1 MKTRFLLIALALSV
15 ISNLNAQSYNDLWK
29 DVDDNLG
36 NRLPQSAE
44 TTLNKIED
52 KAVKENNQ
60 KELLKTFL
68 YRFKI
73 FSLQDENPI
82 ETSIDFA
89 VENISRLHE
98 PEKSIFNIAIASLYE
113 KYKIFN
119 NHIIKNNTPIANSQQ
134 LIANSLNMKFWDEAT
149 FKRVIDKYYENALA
163 DIKSLQDNSAESF
176 RDILAINDETAE
188 FDFYIE
194 PTLYDYVLHKII
206 DYKNNHGNSVET
218 SLNGIS
224 ELYQDLIDF
233 DKSRNYDDAAIY
245 NEINKLKYEYK
256 TTDDYETYFNSLEKI
271 KKDNIDNPLVTS
283 VMELQA
289 EAVLSQQTTDNKQ
302 QTSSILAKVIDICD
316 EAIRLFPNS
325 TGAKQCSS
333 IRSVILRKELTFK
346 MQSVVL
352 PNQGIS
358 ANISYKNLTN
368 PHYRIYKLNH
378 NELDELNGESKQD
391 IVKTLLKK
399 KYIVE
404 NEIELPTTTRQNS
417 SKDDYNY
424 EAIITNNFD
433 FFLPS
438 LECGIYFIM
447 ISKDDKFSK
456 SEDNLPAIH
465 AFQVSNLSFVTT
477 KENNDFVVYVLDR
490 DSGKPIKDVN
500 VNIYKRTY
508 DYKTREYV
516 NTTIVDLISDKDG
529 VVRLTDTED
538 NSFYINLSA
547 ENDKLLSDTYFHNYR
562 NNEDG
567 KLRESTTFFTD
578 RAIYRPGQTVYFKGI
593 ILNKNSEKKELAVGK
608 ETKVTLRDS
617 NWQEVATQTF
627 TTNEF
632 GSFDGSFVVPE
643 NLSNGYFAISNESG
657 SINFKVEEYKRPTFE
672 ITFENP
678 DKSFKLNEEVELSGA
693 VKAYAGFG
701 LDNVNYN
708 YTIVRRSYFPYR
720 LWWYRNYDNNE
731 KQIAFGDG
739 TTDDEGNFKINFA
752 LVPDKDEKDK
762 LPVYEYI
769 VTVNATNAQGE
780 TQSKTYTLKAS
791 EIDLIIDIENQNEFV
806 FKDNLD
812 LINFT
817 VKNLKE
823 NPVKAKIKRKIYHVE
838 TYGRMSSNSQQHC
851 RDAACHVL
859 TIIYEDEINVDGKYG
874 LFQNV
879 NKNLGIGKYVVELSS
894 ADNELAKTSVELT
907 IIDYHSNKM
916 PYETMCVSYYDKKTA
931 QPGEKVN
938 FYLGSS
944 ADDVNVFYMIKYGNE
959 VRYYGR
965 KTISNKVLT
974 VPYKVKEEDRGEI
987 SFQAFFVKNN
997 TINIVTHNVAIPYD
1011 NLRLDIRLDVERD
1024 NLLPGAEE
1032 RWNLTVRNYDA
1043 DYEAGV
1049 ANVLA
1054 SMYDASL
1061 DVFAKNSWELNTM
1074 PDTKHSVMPRSDDG
1088 FDNFSCSTENQYF
1101 RYYELFS
1108 YYLLSD
1114 LSLTPLSSYR
1124 GFVISARDV
1133 MAMPAYARESV
1144 GVKVGGV
1151 TNDNDGIVME
1161 IESFPEEE
1169 IADASV
1175 YKIVQT
1181 EINNEENQEPLVR
1194 ENFNETAFFYP
1205 NLMTNE
1211 DGSLTFSFTMPDAL
1225 TRWNLMMLAYTKD
1238 LKVGTLNKTFTTS
1251 KPLMIMSDMPRFCYE
1266 NDTLWLVAN
1275 VIKTTDN
1282 GQQTTDFEHAIA
1294 KLEIFDALTMQPLD
1308 LILSE
1313 QEIDIDDISEGGSK
1327 SVRWKVGIK
1336 NDETN
1341 LLAVRFSVT
1350 SDNFSDA
1357 EQRLLPILSDEVFMT
1372 ETYPITVEEKSEIT
1386 ICLEDTRSCVST
1398 GERNQGLTLNYCSN
1412 PVWYA
1417 IQALPYL
1424 SQETGDHADV
1434 AFNIFYANS
1443 LASYIAHNIPNL
1455 LNYIKKWEIET
1466 PDALMSQLQKDE
1478 NLKAIMLQETPWVME
1493 AKTEAEQKSRIA
1505 NLFDIDALRNQTDE
1519 ALNLINE
1526 KQSVN
1531 GGWSWFPNMP
1541 ESPFI
1546 TQYILGGFGRLYK
1559 MNVID
1564 SLTAMQQDMAEVISK
1579 KAIDFL
1585 CDDIVEYYDFYKDYK
1600 KLYISNSLT
1609 INELYALSFFDFEED
1624 SKYKNAKNFLIKR
1637 LEEDWRD
1644 FDFATQAKSALI
1656 LYREGNRNA
1665 AELIMKSLKERAQY
1679 NEVTGM
1685 YWNNGS
1691 TYIGSVTHIS
1701 EQAIIM
1707 EAFRE
1712 IAPDKDMLD
1721 EMMIWLLSNKRA
1733 NMWENAR
1740 SSVDAINAIL
1750 AVSGQQLAVSGQQSV
1765 ILKVQGSEIEHKG
1778 LDDIFI
1784 QKYWNADEMKDID
1797 NLTIDNKS
1805 DNIVWGGLFRQYF
1818 VSVDEVRKHESP
1830 LKVEREL
1837 YVEHVNENGAY
1848 LVPIEETDIKV
1859 GDKIV
1864 VNLTFEASQDME
1876 FVFLKDLRAACFE
1889 PTEQMSRYKYSD
1901 GMFYYQSNSDTFMGF
1916 YFDNVTKGKHQ
1927 VSYSMYVTKEGS
1939 FSNGYALIQCM
1950 YAPEFSGY
1958 SEGMRV
1964 KIL

>member
-1 MKTRFLLIALALSV
+1 MKTNFLLITLLLIAF
-15 ISNLNAQSYNDLWK
+15 SNLNAQSYNDLWK
-29 DVDDNLG
+29 DLNENLD

-44 TTLNKIED
+44 TILNKIEQ
-52 KAVKENNQ
+52 KAVEENNQ
-60 KELLKTFL
+60 KELLKSYV
-68 YRFKI
+68 YRFRI
-73 FSLQDENPI
+73 FELSEEEPL
-82 ETSIDFA
+82 ETSINFA
-89 VENISRLHE
+89 VRNVENLQE
-98 PEKSIFNIAIASLYE
+98 PERAIFNIAIASLYE
-113 KYKIFN
+113 TYMIFN
-119 NHIIKNNTPIANSQQ
+119 NNLIKNNIPIANSQQ

-149 FKRVIDKYYENALA
+149 FERVINNYYENALA
-163 DIKSLQDNSAESF
+163 DIKSLQNNSAESYK
-176 RDILAINDETAE
+176 DILAIKDITAE
-188 FDFYIE
+188 FDFKIE

-206 DYKNNHGNSVET
+206 DYKINRSNSVET
-218 SLNGIS
+218 SLYGIS
-224 ELYQDLIDF
+224 ELYQQLIDF
-233 DKSRNYDDAAIY
+233 DKKNNYNDAAIY
-245 NEINKLKYEYK
+245 NEIKKLKYEYK
-256 TTDDYETYFNSLEKI
+256 TTKDYETYFNSLEQI
-271 KKDNIDNPLVTS
+271 KNDNIDNPLVTS

-289 EAVLSQQTTDNKQ
+289 GAVLSQQSTDNGQ
-302 QTSSILAKVIDICD
+302 QTSSTLTMAIDICN
-316 EAIRLFPNS
+316 EAIRLFPDS
-325 TGAKQCSS
+325 EGAKSCEA
-333 IRSVILRKELTFK
+333 IRSEILNKELRFY
-346 MQSVVL
+346 MQNVQL
-352 PNQGIS
+352 PDK
-358 ANISYKNLTN
+358 NISVGLTYKNLSK
-368 PHYRIYKLNH
+368 PHYRIYKVTP
-378 NELDELNGESKQD
+378 EELNYLNKLYHDKKEFAKE
-391 IVKTLLKK
+391 IVKKEL
-399 KYIVE
+399 IVE
-404 NEIELPTTTRQNS
+404 NYIDIQDDKDYIEHTSSYELPGLDCGTYYILF
-417 SKDDYNY
+417 SKDD
-424 EAIITNNFD
+424 NFD
-433 FFLPS
+433 MTNMD
-438 LECGIYFIM
+438 Y
-447 ISKDDKFSK
+447 
-456 SEDNLPAIH
+456 PAIH
-465 AFQVSNLSFVTT
+465 SFQVSNLSYVVT
-477 KENNDFVVYVLDR
+477 KENDEQVIYVLDR

-500 VNIYKRTY
+500 VNIFERNY
-508 DYKTREYV
+508 DYKKREYV
-516 NTTIVDLISDKDG
+516 KKDLHNLITDRNGCAKFHDNINNQYHIELSKGSD
-529 VVRLTDTED
+529 
-538 NSFYINLSA
+538 I
-547 ENDKLLSDTYFHNYR
+547 LLSDLYISHYYQ
-562 NNEDG
+562 NEE
-567 KLRESTTFFTD
+567 KLTERTTFFTD

-593 ILNKNSEKKELAVGK
+593 ILNENSEKKELVVGK

-617 NWQEVATQTF
+617 NWQEVVTQTF

-632 GSFDGSFVVPE
+632 GSFDGSFLIPE
-643 NLSNGYFAISNESG
+643 NLSNGYFAVSNESG
-657 SINFKVEEYKRPTFE
+657 SVNFKVEEYKRPTFE
-672 ITFENP
+672 ITFNNP
-678 DKSFKLNEEVELSGA
+678 DKSFKLNEEVELTGS

-739 TTDDEGNFKINFA
+739 TTDNEGNFKINFE
-752 LVPDKDEKDK
+752 LIPDNDDKDK

-769 VTVNATNAQGE
+769 VTVDATNAQGE
-780 TQSKTYTLKAS
+780 TQSKTYTIKAS

-806 FKDNLD
+806 FKDSLD

-823 NPVKAKIKRKIYHVE
+823 NPVEAKIIRKIYHVE
-838 TYGRMSSNSQQHC
+838 TYGRMSSNGQQTTDNRHLPQ
-851 RDAACHVL
+851 DSTL
-859 TIIYEDEINVDGKYG
+859 IYEDVIVVNGKYG
-874 LFQNV
+874 LFQDV
-879 NKNLGIGKYVVELSS
+879 NKNLGIGKYVVELTS

-907 IIDYHSNKM
+907 IIDLKSNKM
-916 PYETMCVSYYDKKTA
+916 PYETMCISYYDKKTA
-931 QPGEKVN
+931 QPGDNVN

-959 VRYYGR
+959 VRHYGR
-965 KTISNKVLT
+965 KTISNKILT
-974 VPYKVKEEDRGEI
+974 IPYKVKEEDRGEI

-1011 NLRLDIRLDVERD
+1011 NLKLDIRLDVERD

-1032 RWNLTVRNYDA
+1032 RWNLTVKNYDY
-1043 DYEAGV
+1043 DYGDDYDYDYGDDYGDGV

-1074 PDTKHSVMPRSDDG
+1074 PDTKHSLMPRSDDG

-1114 LSLTPLSSYR
+1114 LSLMPVSSYR
-1124 GFVISARDV
+1124 GSVISARDV

-1169 IADASV
+1169 IADASA

-1181 EINNEENQEPLVR
+1181 KINNEENQEPLVR

-1205 NLMTNE
+1205 NLITNE

-1275 VIKTTDN
+1275 VIKTTD
-1282 GQQTTDFEHAIA
+1282 FEHAIA

-1313 QEIDIDDISEGGSK
+1313 QEIDIDDIPEGGSK
-1327 SVRWKVGIK
+1327 SVRWKIGVK

-1350 SDNFSDA
+1350 SENFSDA

-1372 ETYPITVEEKSEIT
+1372 ETYLITVEANLEKTFDFDFNNEN
-1386 ICLEDTRSCVST
+1386 
-1398 GERNQGLTLNYCSN
+1398 ERNQGLTLNYCSN

-1531 GGWSWFPNMP
+1531 GGWSWFKNMP

-1564 SLTAMQQDMAEVISK
+1564 SLTAMQQNMAEVISK
-1579 KAIDFL
+1579 KAIEFL
-1585 CDDIVEYYDFYKDYK
+1585 CDDIVKYYDFYKDYK

-1624 SKYKNAKNFLIKR
+1624 SKYKTAKNFLIKR
-1637 LEEDWRD
+1637 LEEDWRY

-1750 AVSGQQLAVSGQQSV
+1750 TVSHQLSAVSGQSSV
-1765 ILKVQGSEIEHKG
+1765 IIKVQGSEIDLQG
-1778 LDDIFI
+1778 SDDIFI
-1784 QKYWNADEMKDID
+1784 QKYWDAEEMKNVD
-1797 NLTIDNKS
+1797 NLTIENNS
-1805 DNIVWGGLFRQYF
+1805 DNMVWGGLFRQYF

-1876 FVFLKDLRAACFE
+1876 FVFLKDLRAACLE
-1889 PTEQMSRYKYSD
+1889 PTEQLSRYKYSD

-1958 SEGMRV
+1958 SEGMR
-1964 KIL
+1964 ILVLSK

>member
-1 MKTRFLLIALALSV
+1 MKTNFLLITLLLIAF
-15 ISNLNAQSYNDLWK
+15 SNLNAQSYNDLWK
-29 DVDDNLG
+29 DLNENLD

-44 TTLNKIED
+44 TILNKIEQ
-52 KAVKENNQ
+52 KAVEENNQ
-60 KELLKTFL
+60 KELLKSYV
-68 YRFKI
+68 YRFRI
-73 FSLQDENPI
+73 FELSEEEPL
-82 ETSIDFA
+82 ETSINFA
-89 VENISRLHE
+89 VRNVENLQE
-98 PEKSIFNIAIASLYE
+98 PERAIFNIAIASLYE
-113 KYKIFN
+113 TYMIFN
-119 NHIIKNNTPIANSQQ
+119 NNLIKNNIPIANSQQ

-149 FKRVIDKYYENALA
+149 FERVINNYYENALA
-163 DIKSLQDNSAESF
+163 DIKSLQNNSAESYK
-176 RDILAINDETAE
+176 DILAIKDITAE
-188 FDFYIE
+188 FDFKIE

-206 DYKNNHGNSVET
+206 DYKINRSNSVET
-218 SLNGIS
+218 SLYGIS
-224 ELYQDLIDF
+224 ELYQQLIDF
-233 DKSRNYDDAAIY
+233 DKKNNYNDAAIY
-245 NEINKLKYEYK
+245 NEIKKLKYEYK
-256 TTDDYETYFNSLEKI
+256 TTKDYETYFNSLEQI
-271 KKDNIDNPLVTS
+271 KNDNIDNPLVTS

-289 EAVLSQQTTDNKQ
+289 GAVLSQQSTDNGQ
-302 QTSSILAKVIDICD
+302 QTSSTLTMAIDICN
-316 EAIRLFPNS
+316 EAIRLFPDS
-325 TGAKQCSS
+325 EGAKSCEA
-333 IRSVILRKELTFK
+333 IRSEILNKELRFY
-346 MQSVVL
+346 MQNVQL
-352 PNQGIS
+352 PDK
-358 ANISYKNLTN
+358 NISVGLTYKNLSK
-368 PHYRIYKLNH
+368 PHYRIYKVTP
-378 NELDELNGESKQD
+378 EELNYLNKLYHDKKEFAKE
-391 IVKTLLKK
+391 IVKKEL
-399 KYIVE
+399 IVE
-404 NEIELPTTTRQNS
+404 NYIDIQDDKDYIEHTSSYELPGLDCGTYYILF
-417 SKDDYNY
+417 SKDD
-424 EAIITNNFD
+424 NFD
-433 FFLPS
+433 MTNMD
-438 LECGIYFIM
+438 Y
-447 ISKDDKFSK
+447 
-456 SEDNLPAIH
+456 PAIH
-465 AFQVSNLSFVTT
+465 SFQVSNLSYVVT
-477 KENNDFVVYVLDR
+477 KENDEQVIYVLDR

-500 VNIYKRTY
+500 VNIFERNY
-508 DYKTREYV
+508 DYKKREYV
-516 NTTIVDLISDKDG
+516 KKDLHNLI
-529 VVRLTDTED
+529 TDRNGCAKFHD
-538 NSFYINLSA
+538 NINNQYHIELSKG
-547 ENDKLLSDTYFHNYR
+547 NDILLSELYISHYYQ
-562 NNEDG
+562 NEE
-567 KLRESTTFFTD
+567 KLTERTTFFTD

-593 ILNKNSEKKELAVGK
+593 ILNENSEKKELVVGK

-617 NWQEVATQTF
+617 NWQEVVTQTF

-632 GSFDGSFVVPE
+632 GSFDGSFLIPE
-643 NLSNGYFAISNESG
+643 NLSNGYFAVSNESG
-657 SINFKVEEYKRPTFE
+657 SVNFKVEEYKRPTFE
-672 ITFENP
+672 ITFNNP
-678 DKSFKLNEEVELSGA
+678 DKSFKLNEEVELTGS

-739 TTDDEGNFKINFA
+739 TTDNEGNFKINFE
-752 LVPDKDEKDK
+752 LIPDNDDKDK

-769 VTVNATNAQGE
+769 VTVDATNAQGE
-780 TQSKTYTLKAS
+780 TQSKTYTIKAS

-806 FKDNLD
+806 FKDSLD

-823 NPVKAKIKRKIYHVE
+823 NPVEAKIIRKIYHVE
-838 TYGRMSSNSQQHC
+838 TYGRMSSNGQQTTDNRHLPQ
-851 RDAACHVL
+851 DSTL
-859 TIIYEDEINVDGKYG
+859 IYEDVIVVNGKYG
-874 LFQNV
+874 LFQDV
-879 NKNLGIGKYVVELSS
+879 NKNLGIGKYVVELTS

-907 IIDYHSNKM
+907 IIDLKSNKM
-916 PYETMCVSYYDKKTA
+916 PYETMCISYYDKKTA
-931 QPGEKVN
+931 QPGDNVN

-959 VRYYGR
+959 VRHYGR
-965 KTISNKVLT
+965 KTISNKILT
-974 VPYKVKEEDRGEI
+974 IPYKVKEEDRGEI

-1011 NLRLDIRLDVERD
+1011 NLKLDIRLDVERD

-1032 RWNLTVRNYDA
+1032 RWNLTVKNYDY
-1043 DYEAGV
+1043 DYGDDYGDGV

-1074 PDTKHSVMPRSDDG
+1074 PDTKHSLMPRSDDG

-1114 LSLTPLSSYR
+1114 LSLMPVSSYR
-1124 GFVISARDV
+1124 GSVISARDV

-1169 IADASV
+1169 IADASA

-1181 EINNEENQEPLVR
+1181 KINNEENQEPLVR

-1205 NLMTNE
+1205 NLITNE

-1275 VIKTTDN
+1275 VIKTTD
-1282 GQQTTDFEHAIA
+1282 FEHAIA

-1313 QEIDIDDISEGGSK
+1313 QEIDIDDIPEGGSK
-1327 SVRWKVGIK
+1327 SVRWKIGVK

-1350 SDNFSDA
+1350 SENFSDA

-1372 ETYPITVEEKSEIT
+1372 ETYLITVEANLEKTFDFDFNNEN
-1386 ICLEDTRSCVST
+1386 
-1398 GERNQGLTLNYCSN
+1398 ERNQGLTLNYCSN

-1531 GGWSWFPNMP
+1531 GGWSWFKNMP

-1564 SLTAMQQDMAEVISK
+1564 SLTAMQQNMAEVISK
-1579 KAIDFL
+1579 KAIEFL
-1585 CDDIVEYYDFYKDYK
+1585 CDDIVKYYDFYKDYK

-1624 SKYKNAKNFLIKR
+1624 SKYKTAKNFLIKR
-1637 LEEDWRD
+1637 LEEDWRY

-1750 AVSGQQLAVSGQQSV
+1750 TVSHQLSAVSGQSSV
-1765 ILKVQGSEIEHKG
+1765 IIKVQGSEIDLQG
-1778 LDDIFI
+1778 SDDIFI
-1784 QKYWNADEMKDID
+1784 QKYWDAEEMKNVD
-1797 NLTIDNKS
+1797 NLTIENNS
-1805 DNIVWGGLFRQYF
+1805 DNMVWGGLFRQYF

-1876 FVFLKDLRAACFE
+1876 FVFLKDLRAACLE
-1889 PTEQMSRYKYSD
+1889 PTEQLSRYKYSD

-1958 SEGMRV
+1958 SEGMR
-1964 KIL
+1964 ILVLSK